1 MIKDREGKNSVL
13 FFFMLQK
20 KECETLTCTV
30 DKKRFYKGKA
40 MIGRR
45 DPRAIVIV
53 FPTKE
58 VFGEG
63 FQEER
68 QAEAVRSNRSA
79 MHFLPLHR
87 G

>member
-1 MIKDREGKNSVL
+1 
-13 FFFMLQK
+13 MLQK
-20 KECETLTCTV
+20 KKCETLTCTV
-30 DKKRFYKGKA
+30 DRKRFYKGKA

-53 FPTKE
+53 FPTK

-68 QAEAVRSNRSA
+68 QR
-79 MHFLPLHR
+79 L
-87 G
+87 